1 MRKPEVI
8 LLVED
13 DPIDIEGVRRA
24 FRTRKVRNPLHVVG
38 DGIEALEYL
47 RREGAYTDS
56 DSAPRPSLI
65 LMDLKMPR
73 MGGLECLQELK
84 SDADLSVIPVVI
96 FTSSSDEVDVTNS
109 YRQGAASYIVKPVTF
124 DKLLDAISTFDLYW
138 TLSELP

>member
-1 MRKPEVI
+1 MSKCEAI

-13 DPIDIEGVRRA
+13 DPIDVEGVKRA
-24 FRTRKVRNPLHVVG
+24 FDRRKVRNPLYVVG

-47 RREGAYTDS
+47 RREGAYTDP

-73 MGGLECLQELK
+73 MGGMECLQELK
-84 SDADLSVIPVVI
+84 ANADLSVIPVVV
-96 FTSSSDEVDVTNS
+96 FTSSKDEIDVADS
-109 YRQGAASYIVKPVTF
+109 YRHGASSYIVKPVTF
-124 DKLLDAISTFDLYW
+124 DKLVEAIATFDLYW